1 MEESVLLST
10 KKILGISPDD
20 DAFDLDVITHINS
33 AISILEQVGIPN
45 EGYIQDDEPTWGDVF
60 AGIVDDPNR
69 NQLQLIRTIV
79 YLQVRLLFDPPAT
92 SFLIAAT
99 QEQIREHIWRL
110 NVRREDIEYVD
121 PDPPGVVL
129 DG

>member
-10 KKILGISPDD
+10 KKILGISPSDES
-20 DAFDLDVITHINS
+20 FDLDVMTHINS
-33 AISILEQVGIPN
+33 AFSILDQAGMPVDQFLENPDQTWADVYPMQSYEQ
-45 EGYIQDDEPTWGDVF
+45 
-60 AGIVDDPNR
+60 
-69 NQLQLIRTIV
+69 LSLIKTCV

-92 SFLIAAT
+92 SFHIAAA

-110 NVRREDIEYVD
+110 NVRREETEYVD